1 VQIVG
6 IALGG
11 ALGAVLRYGVTR
23 AFQPLG
29 RDAFPVGTL
38 VANLTGALALGFL
51 VTFLVSKTD
60 VPPAVRLG
68 VTAGVLGAYTT
79 FSTFS
84 LETLALLED
93 GAWQRATLY
102 VALSVGGGI
111 ALAWLG
117 QSLARA

>member
-1 VQIVG
+1 MHIVL

-11 ALGAVLRYGVTR
+11 AVGAVLRYGVTR
-23 AFQPLG
+23 ACQPLG
-29 RDAFPVGTL
+29 REAFPVGTL

-51 VTFLVSKTD
+51 VTFLVQKSG
-60 VPPAVRLG
+60 VPPASRLG
-68 VTAGVLGAYTT
+68 LTAGVLGAYTT

-93 GAWQRATLY
+93 GAWQRAVLY
-102 VALSVGGGI
+102 VSLSVGGGI

-117 QSLARA
+117 QLLARA

>member
-1 VQIVG
+1 MHIVL

-11 ALGAVLRYGVTR
+11 AVGAVLRYGVTR

-29 RDAFPVGTL
+29 RETFPVGTL
-38 VANLTGALALGFL
+38 VANLTGALALGFF
-51 VTFLVSKTD
+51 VTFLVQKTG
-60 VPPAVRLG
+60 VPPAARLG
-68 VTAGVLGAYTT
+68 LTAGVLGAYTT

-93 GAWQRATLY
+93 GAWQRAALY
-102 VALSVGGGI
+102 VTLSVGGGV
-111 ALAWLG
+111 ALAWAG